1 MTGFRR
7 AALALCL
14 VPAFAAAQEDS
25 KSILVLD
32 ASGSMW
38 GQIDGV
44 AKITIAQG
52 VVGDLLSSLP
62 ETQALG
68 LTAYGHR
75 TKGDCTDIQTLVEP
89 GAASR
94 DAIAAQVNKL
104 RPRGKTPMTDAV
116 IQAAQALKYTEDPA
130 TVILVSDGIETCN
143 PDPCAA
149 ARALEEA
156 GVDLTVHV
164 IGFDVSDPEA
174 RRQMQCMADETG
186 GQFLLAANAS
196 ELGKALTEVTQAQP
210 AATYTTRFVA
220 QDGADGGTIETPLVW
235 DLRRGEEVIVDFQ
248 QSASLDVDL
257 TAGSYT
263 VTVLRPED
271 ETSVEK
277 SFDVTDAT
285 QTVNLVLPS
294 SLPEALVSGPEQAVA
309 GSTIPV
315 TWEGPDEDGDYV
327 TVSKPDDKGY
337 VNYTYTRDG
346 TPAQLVLPPE
356 PGEYELRYVL
366 RDGRQTL
373 ATQAITV
380 TAAEASLD
388 ADGSVPTGATI
399 PVTWTGPDYD
409 GDYIAVSEPGDKGY
423 VNYSYTRDGSPA
435 SLVMPPEPGTYELR
449 YFMRQDRTV
458 LATRMIEVTALD
470 ASLEAAETAEVGA
483 DIPVTWTGPDY
494 EGDYIAV
501 SRPDDKGYV
510 NYTYTRDGTPLT
522 LKMPSEPGT
531 YELRYFMRQDRTV
544 LATRAIEVTEVA
556 ATLDVA
562 PTGAAGSDIPVTWT
576 GPDYDGDYI
585 TVSEIGDDGY
595 VNYTYTRNGS
605 PLDLTL
611 PADAGTYEIRYVMRQ
626 DRTGLASQT
635 IEVSD
640 VSATLD
646 VVSEARA
653 GASVLVTWEGP
664 GYDKDY
670 VTVADA
676 DMADNKYHFYTYT
689 REGSPLLLR
698 LPAEPGTYEIRYVA
712 AGDSPRVVASNQITL
727 TEVTASIDA
736 PEQVP
741 AGAVLGLDWDGP
753 DYKGD
758 YISLARVGEPDNKY
772 STYKHTSEDSPLVL
786 KLPEGPGKYEL
797 RYVMGQDDTVLF
809 RKPIELTYE
818 PE

>member
-14 VPAFAAAQEDS
+14 VPALAAAQEES

-89 GAASR
+89 GTASR

-156 GVDLTVHV
+156 GVNLTVHV
-164 IGFDVSDPEA
+164 VGFDVSDPEA

-210 AATYTTRFVA
+210 AATFSTRFVA
-220 QDGADGGTIETPLVW
+220 QDGAEGGTIETPLVW
-235 DLRRGEEVIVDFQ
+235 DVRRGDEVIVDFQ
-248 QSASLDVDL
+248 QSASLDIDL
-257 TAGSYT
+257 PAGSYT

-271 ETSVEK
+271 ESSVEK

-285 QTVNLVLPS
+285 QTVTLVLPS
-294 SLPEALVSGPEQAVA
+294 SLPEALVSGAEQAVA

-327 TVSKPDDKGY
+327 TVSRPDDKGY

-346 TPAQLVLPPE
+346 TPAQLVMPPE

-423 VNYSYTRDGSPA
+423 VNYSYTRDGTPA
-435 SLVMPPEPGTYELR
+435 QLVMPPEPGTYELR

-501 SRPDDKGYV
+501 SKPDDKGYV
-510 NYTYTRDGTPLT
+510 NYTYTREGAPLT

-544 LATRAIEVTEVA
+544 LATRMIEVTEVS

-562 PTGAAGSDIPVTWT
+562 PTGAAGSDIPVIWT
-576 GPDYDGDYI
+576 GPDYEGDYI

-595 VNYTYTRNGS
+595 VNYTYTRDGS

-626 DRTGLASQT
+626 DRTILATKT
-635 IEVSD
+635 IEVSN
-640 VSATLD
+640 VSATLE
-646 VVSEARA
+646 VVTEARA
-653 GASVLVTWEGP
+653 GASVLVTWDGP

-676 DMADNKYHFYTYT
+676 NMADNKYHFYTYT

-698 LPAEPGTYEIRYVA
+698 LPAEPGSYEIRYVA
-712 AGDSPRVVASNQITL
+712 AGDSPRVVARNQITL

-758 YISLARVGEPDNKY
+758 YISLARVGEPDNKH

-797 RYVMGQDDTVLF
+797 RYVMGQGNKVLF